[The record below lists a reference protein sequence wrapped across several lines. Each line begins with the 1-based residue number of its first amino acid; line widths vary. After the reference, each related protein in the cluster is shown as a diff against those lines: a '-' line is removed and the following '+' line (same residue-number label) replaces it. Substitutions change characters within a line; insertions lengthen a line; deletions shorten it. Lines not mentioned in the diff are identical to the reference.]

1 MKAYVSL
8 DNQSYDKKPVKTEI
22 SKIKYRAVARW
33 KLTEVNKLADLVGN
47 HGHAMVP
54 AHLEGGIASRNFKGI
69 QLFALD
75 FDHGSRFEDVK
86 RKCEE
91 LGIPVSFAY
100 HTFGSSPEEERFR
113 VVFVYECLMLLWQE

>member
-22 SKIKYRAVARW
+22 SKIKYRAVSQW
-33 KLTEVNKLADLVGN
+33 KLVEVDKLADLVGN
-47 HGHAMVP
+47 HGYAMVP
-54 AHLEGGIASRNFKGI
+54 AHLEGGIASRNFTGI

-75 FDHGSRFEDVK
+75 FDHGSRFEDIK

-100 HTFGSSPEEERFR
+100 HTVGRRIEGEANSELFF
-113 VVFVYECLMLLWQE
+113 